1 MSEAFDERMKLI
13 RFRRKRER
21 FRLREEIKIVPKWVI
36 WTCVV
41 LWLAG
46 HRHRYADK
54 SLWRQWRNFPAR
66 FGWSS
71 GIRVSRVGGNHHS
84 RGHNYHHLVDGSRL
98 RIPRCAAPRNEWRA
112 LAAFVHAALLAILR
126 HRFHSVLPGTRA
138 AAIPLPA
145 LLHHG
150 RRSLQFLPQLQMQFA
165 SQLPQLQT
173 RSRRNR

>member
-21 FRLREEIKIVPKWVI
+21 FLLREEIKIEVGGVDLRGA
-36 WTCVV
+36 V
-41 LWLAG
+41 ARG

-54 SLWRQWRNFPAR
+54 SLWRQWRNPPDLAGHPAIASLALAE
-66 FGWSS
+66 SS
-71 GIRVSRVGGNHHS
+71 S

-150 RRSLQFLPQLQMQFA
+150 RRSLQFLPQLQM
-165 SQLPQLQT
+165 
-173 RSRRNR
+173 